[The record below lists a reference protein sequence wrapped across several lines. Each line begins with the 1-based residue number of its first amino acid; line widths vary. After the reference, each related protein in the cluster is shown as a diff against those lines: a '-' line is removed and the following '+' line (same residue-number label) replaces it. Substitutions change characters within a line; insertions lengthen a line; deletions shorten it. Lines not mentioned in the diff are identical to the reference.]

1 MELSGKQVL
10 VTGGAGF
17 IGSHLSR
24 RLIDLGC
31 AVTCVDNFNT
41 FYDPAIKRKNVEELA
56 ACGNFVLEEGD
67 IRDRAFLNVV
77 FQRPFDVVIHLAAM
91 TGVRPSIEDPLL
103 YTDVNITGT
112 TILLELCREKKI
124 EKFIFGSSSS
134 VYGVNSKVPFSEDD
148 NVTQTISP
156 YAATK
161 LAGEAICH
169 TYHHLYGISIVSL
182 RFFTVYGP
190 GQRPEMAIHKFM
202 RLIHEGAELPMFGD
216 GSSQRDYTY
225 VADIVDGIIS
235 SMQFQCGYEV
245 FNLGNSRTVKL
256 IELINLI
263 ENAIGKKSQHQRAVR
278 PAR

>member
-1 MELSGKQVL
+1 M
-10 VTGGAGF
+10 
-17 IGSHLSR
+17 
-24 RLIDLGC
+24 
-31 AVTCVDNFNT
+31 
-41 FYDPAIKRKNVEELA
+41 
-56 ACGNFVLEEGD
+56 
-67 IRDRAFLNVV
+67 
-77 FQRPFDVVIHLAAM
+77 
-91 TGVRPSIEDPLL
+91 LL
-103 YTDVNITGT
+103 TPYTD
-112 TILLELCREKKI
+112 EEEPKI
-124 EKFIFGSSSS
+124 IFSTFFSRQSSSRMVVPVIFTS
-134 VYGVNSKVPFSEDD
+134 VYGVNSKVPFSEDN

-190 GQRPEMAIHKFM
+190 WQRPEMAIHKFM

-225 VADIVDGIIS
+225 VADIVDGIVS

-245 FNLGNSRTVKL
+245 FNLGNSRTIKL

-263 ENAIGKKSQHQRAVR
+263 ENAIGKKANIKELSDQPGDVPITYADISKAGKLLGYAPNYLLERGLKNMAEWFLKNNDSTTSGKL
-278 PAR
+278 